1 MTVHT
6 FRSRPPRPSVQSEEE
21 RAWVSFYQR
30 ARHNPAI
37 AAEVLTQLDLDAE
50 MKREHLALYLC
61 CRESLR
67 LHEARAARDQRI
79 GRSVRWL
86 VDAVTVQSLAA
97 VRRVFGRTT
106 DVAMACLPGAADE
119 PAQAQVGR
127 LAADPAIRAARATFR
142 RRAAAAAPA
151 PTPASPPDAQV
162 PPAAASPGV
171 RAVHSS

>member
-37 AAEVLTQLDLDAE
+37 AAEVLTQLDLDPE

-67 LHEARAARDQRI
+67 LHEARAARDQHI
-79 GRSVRWL
+79 GQAVRWL
-86 VDAVTVQSLAA
+86 VDAVTVRSFAA

-106 DVAMACLPGAADE
+106 DVALACLPGGADE
-119 PAQAQVGR
+119 PAQSQVRR
-127 LAADPAIRAARATFR
+127 LAADPAIRAARASFR
-142 RRAAAAAPA
+142 RRAAATAPA
-151 PTPASPPDAQV
+151 PTPASPPDAPV
-162 PPAAASPGV
+162 PPAATSPAV
-171 RAVHSS
+171 RAVHVS